1 MRTRRAGFALFFL
14 ILAAVLLGSGVASAR
29 PAQTRPDPALGILT
43 LTTPTGHT
51 GRHCRTRPDPVQPDP
66 ADV

>member
-1 MRTRRAGFALFFL
+1 MGTRRAGFAVFFL
-14 ILAAVLLGSGVASAR
+14 ILASVLLGSGLASAR
-29 PAQTRPDPALGILT
+29 PAQTRPDPALAVLT

-51 GRHCRTRPDPVQPDP
+51 GRHCRTRPDPVRLDP